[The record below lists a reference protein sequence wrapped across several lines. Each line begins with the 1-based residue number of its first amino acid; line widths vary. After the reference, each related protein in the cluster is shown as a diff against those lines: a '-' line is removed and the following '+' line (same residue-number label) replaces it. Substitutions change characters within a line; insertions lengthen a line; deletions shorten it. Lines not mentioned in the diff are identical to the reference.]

1 MLPRRR
7 EQRSEV
13 SRPDDDAR
21 FCATAVPPC
30 GNDAPPAA
38 VGRQRCRLR
47 LASGCCRLRA
57 ASEHVMRPQVRRDHP
72 LNLSISISGGKET
85 NQDSLSNGERSGNS
99 SGVESPVVVE
109 GGGRIVA
116 WRGSLWRA
124 CTAPEVDLERRV
136 REGESPVG
144 HTSGERRHARLPSR
158 SRVVWDC
165 SPKWVVDSI

>member
-1 MLPRRR
+1 
-7 EQRSEV
+7 
-13 SRPDDDAR
+13 
-21 FCATAVPPC
+21 
-30 GNDAPPAA
+30 
-38 VGRQRCRLR
+38 
-47 LASGCCRLRA
+47 
-57 ASEHVMRPQVRRDHP
+57 MRPQVRRDHP

-85 NQDSLSNGERSGNS
+85 NQDSPSSGERSGNS
-99 SGVESPVVVE
+99 SGMESPVVVE

-124 CTAPEVDLERRV
+124 STAPEVDLERRV
-136 REGESPVG
+136 GEGESPVG